1 MRVCVC
7 LSVTICV
14 KNYKSNRHMC
24 YTNRFVLIQG
34 WFTQKKLEFQL
45 SINSSQPRK
54 TDFCPPDLNS
64 MENSAEMYTYGR
76 EYIINV
82 HFISDIAATCTRKP
96 CKTLEI

>member
-1 MRVCVC
+1 MC
-7 LSVTICV
+7 LSVCDDLCQ
-14 KNYKSNRHMC
+14 KLQKQPSY
-24 YTNRFVLIQG
+24 VLYQSIRTDLG
-34 WFTQKKLEFQL
+34 VVYPEKLEFQL

-76 EYIINV
+76 EQIINV
-82 HFISDIAATCTRKP
+82 HFLSVIAATCTRKP